1 MSSSKR
7 SYADVAQ
14 RNRSPFGGR
23 YNTVEK
29 QEPWVQFDNFKA
41 TNGDIIYIGDFCRID
56 PCRECKKSHVGFVQS
71 IQKCT
76 EMSSKVHFQL
86 VGKSRCCVPEDPFS
100 IFVSHVVVRKIGGL
114 RSDSNRVLIEGDIAW
129 CYIPT
134 INRFVYGEVKKFLED
149 DTKTKLKL
157 VAVPEREQPSAIW
170 NIRGVLHCE
179 NNTITVTKSL
189 CAFAFR
195 CTPCQVDDSCEIFF
209 FESGIHQGIVK
220 SVESKRYTVKLFHCS
235 HVPQLSSKLYTAIQD
250 GLKKGEKNVSN
261 IIVRK
266 IKSQNESDGSNDST
280 PQLLD
285 NDVEMVDLT
294 GYPSKKETYITE
306 ERNNPLIGK
315 FCWIEDSYFA
325 DKSCLFEEHCG
336 YIFTLL
342 RDTDEVLVGVE
353 LIEPCMSCASAT
365 DGSFKGKLYL
375 DGAKVKSCLFIPEV
389 YLKLVDFAEVDGRSL
404 QHSDVCQVFIPQT
417 QAIELAYFI
426 DAKDNGRLKMNFL
439 NSEVF
444 SRISE
449 EKSNFLEIIP
459 KKASQC
465 LCIEIHQKLARF
477 VFRCEPVHDSSQIEV
492 YVPNHSIFNGF
503 VMKKDDGSCSVVFA
517 DGNIKEACLGVDS
530 RHFHSEGD
538 SQYRI
543 KNLFLRRT
551 ATSQV
556 KDSNCEENRKQADKF
571 DFEDHETE
579 PSPKYESLKLSSETT
594 TFNSRTPEFPRA
606 LPPNPETTTLNSRTP
621 EFPRALPPNPESN
634 SSVPSPSYES
644 LKPHGIHLK
653 QGEFCYIEE
662 GYMTLFCEKK
672 NHYGT
677 VVAIISTK
685 KGGATACVKLI
696 GRCHCK
702 TIGDGTYD
710 GKLWLE
716 KPLRERCLFVPVA
729 KVQVIEFHKHSSGAL
744 FEVPKIQDVCDVFIP
759 SLKRKFPAIV
769 TNILEPESFVEVQM
783 MDEMIRFTPNYEQNV
798 DGLQK
803 CILRNGFVYYQ
814 LRESFVRSLFSP
826 SEVRVGTICRLFA
839 PGQGVFQC
847 LVDSLHENYRAQVTL
862 LEGDIDRN
870 EIKGL
875 DDSFFQKIGGKS
887 FIVSRNFLL
896 FLADTDNDFGPG
908 FVVVAKSESGDE
920 SFEPTTL
927 SRDNTP
933 RAARQY
939 AVQQVHIGKKKGI
952 QGHHNSCYMDSLF
965 YSLFLFSDALD
976 SICKIDLCKN
986 VDIRNSSAFEMQNN
1000 LLTLIVNPL
1009 RGENCFVPAGNVMRL
1024 RKQLETFLPGVSKE
1038 EKDAEE
1044 LLAVLFSKNFVG
1056 GDGHPPLLHLRNVM
1070 LEEDQD
1076 LFVYQVF
1083 VEPENE
1089 EAYAK
1094 MQKSIPC
1101 VQNILAQSFVLQGQF
1116 FRQNPTC
1123 FLIQLPRF
1131 GKEKVFPGIF
1141 LPIEIDISNISLSS
1155 PQKCSICSVAAAK
1168 LRCKSCSLSR
1178 SERVMGAR
1186 ENFSII
1192 QYCEQCSDVIHKS
1205 RKNHVKDE
1213 IPTGEQSLN
1222 GFKYILDSVICI
1234 KTSHYVS
1241 FARTKLNS
1249 PDGKMTWLFFDSM
1262 ADRVE
1267 NRRFMDR
1274 NVPEVR
1280 ECPTI
1285 EGHLK
1290 HLSGFK
1296 SETERLDYVERH
1308 ALQDEM
1314 LKRLVQD
1321 AYIGVYR
1328 HKQDTME
1335 TEV

>member
-1 MSSSKR
+1 MFFRKR
-7 SYADVAQ
+7 KEMNS
-14 RNRSPFGGR
+14 
-23 YNTVEK
+23 
-29 QEPWVQFDNFKA
+29 FDNNNARTSGLTYAGVTQSNLPGLNTSRSFVDPIDRSDSFVKQCELL
-41 TNGDIIYIGDFCRID
+41 DHRSIVSLGDFCKLKSC
-56 PCRECKKSHVGFVQS
+56 PKCKKEHLGFVQS
-71 IQKCT
+71 IRKRTQTWFQIELRLLAKCT
-76 EMSSKVHFQL
+76 NGESTNPYSIVESSFIVKRIGFL
-86 VGKSRCCVPEDPFS
+86 SEDSYP
-100 IFVSHVVVRKIGGL
+100 KL
-114 RSDSNRVLIEGDIAW
+114 NDGDIAL
-129 CYIPT
+129 CYIPA
-134 INRFVYGEVKKFLED
+134 IHNFVYGQVKNALERYS
-149 DTKTKLKL
+149 TLKVL
-157 VAVPEREQPSAIW
+157 ALPQREKPSAAW
-170 NIRGVLHCE
+170 NTEDLVVYGEDRTIIVL
-179 NNTITVTKSL
+179 NSL
-189 CAFAFR
+189 CNFAFR
-195 CTPCQVDDSCEIFF
+195 CAPCETNDVCEIFF
-209 FESGIHQGIVK
+209 FNHGIRKGIVK
-220 SVESKRYTVKLFHCS
+220 QIENHRYIVQAFEKSFPAKSELKRYT
-235 HVPQLSSKLYTAIQD
+235 PIQD
-250 GLKKGEKNVSN
+250 GEVKGELYVSKCVVKKADN
-261 IIVRK
+261 LQIEDSNNAST
-266 IKSQNESDGSNDST
+266 SQEHY
-280 PQLLD
+280 
-285 NDVEMVDLT
+285 NDVEMVDLAVDQGT
-294 GYPSKKETYITE
+294 CIDEDRKH
-306 ERNNPLIGK
+306 PLVGK
-315 FCWIEDSYFA
+315 LCWIDDSYF
-325 DKSCLFEEHCG
+325 DCKSCMFDEHFG
-336 YIFTLL
+336 SVFTVL
-342 RDTDEVLVGVE
+342 RDLGDVLAGVE
-353 LIEPCMSCASAT
+353 LIEPCMECASAT
-365 DGSFKGKLYL
+365 DGTFKKTLYL
-375 DGAKVKSCLFIPEV
+375 EQPRVKSCLFLPV
-389 YLKLVDFAEVDGRSL
+389 NFLNPVDFAEVDNQELGSYDL
-404 QHSDVCQVFIPQT
+404 CQVFIPQT
-417 QAIELAYFI
+417 KTIELGYYV
-426 DAKDNGRLKMNFL
+426 DQVNGRARINIL
-439 NSEVF
+439 NSQVADE
-444 SRISE
+444 ISN
-449 EKSNFLEIIP
+449 EKSFYLDREVVKP
-459 KKASQC
+459 GQTHLRVEVHKK
-465 LCIEIHQKLARF
+465 LVRF
-477 VFRCEPVHDSSQIEV
+477 VFRGGKVSENSHCEV
-492 YVPNHSIFNGF
+492 YVPNHSIFDGF
-503 VMKKDDGSCSVVFA
+503 VVKKEEQFCSVLFT
-517 DGNIKEACLGVDS
+517 DGVINEALLKIDS
-530 RHFHSEGD
+530 TRFYNEENSMF
-538 SQYRI
+538 RI
-543 KNLFLRRT
+543 RNFFLRRKIV
-551 ATSQV
+551 SSD
-556 KDSNCEENRKQADKF
+556 KNMSCEDQSKSDERVE
-571 DFEDHETE
+571 FEDHEKE
-579 PSPKYESLKLSSETT
+579 PCLKSEYCNSTAKPT
-594 TFNSRTPEFPRA
+594 TFNARSLEFPR
-606 LPPNPETTTLNSRTP
+606 S
-621 EFPRALPPNPESN
+621 LPPNPESN
-634 SSVPSPSYES
+634 SNVPAPSYES
-644 LKPHGIHLK
+644 LKPNGIHIK
-653 QGEFCYIEE
+653 PGDFCYIEE

-696 GRCHCK
+696 ERCHCK

-729 KVQVIEFHKHSSGAL
+729 KVQVIEFQKHSSGAL
-744 FEVPKIQDVCDVFIP
+744 FEAPKVKDVCDVFIP

-769 TNILEPESFVEVQM
+769 TKILEPESFVEVQM
-783 MDEMIRFTPNYEQNV
+783 MDEMIRFTPNYDQHV

-826 SEVRVGTICRLFA
+826 SEVRVWTICRLFA

-875 DDSFFQKIGGKS
+875 DDTFFQKIGGMS

-896 FLADTDNDFGPG
+896 SLADTDNDFGPD

-976 SICKIDLCKN
+976 SLCKIDLCKN

-1141 LPIEIDISNISLSS
+1141 LPNEIDISNISLSS
-1155 PQKCSICSVAAAK
+1155 PQKCSICSDAAAK

-1192 QYCEQCSDVIHKS
+1192 QYCEQCFDVIHKS

-1267 NRRFMDR
+1267 NRRFMDS